1 MARNDNDGATR
12 LGARNGR
19 DRDYDETRDSNR
31 DVSTNGQPA
40 HAGEA
45 RDKFGGVNIGAS
57 FFGWIVAIG
66 IAILLTS
73 IVGAI
78 GTAVGFSGNLSQT
91 DAERQAGTIGIVSAI
106 VLLLVLMVAYY
117 AGGYVAG
124 RMSRFD
130 GGRQGFVVWLIGLL
144 VTIARGRPGRR
155 VRVAVQHPRPGQ
167 PAPVARQLRPDRL
180 GRPDHG
186 CCRDRADAAVRGHGR
201 QGRAPLPRPSRSGRS
216 PMTAGGATNDLFVAF
231 GVGFGAAVAL
241 TGVSPSAGGRTDAT
255 PSSRIQDD
263 EARSPG
269 CASSQGS

>member
-19 DRDYDETRDSNR
+19 DRHYDETRDSSR
-31 DVSTNGQPA
+31 DVATNRQPA
-40 HAGEA
+40 PAGEA

-57 FFGWIVAIG
+57 FFGWIVAMG

-78 GTAVGFSGNLSQT
+78 GSAVGFAGNLSQT
-91 DAERQAGTIGIVSAI
+91 DAQRQAGTIGIASAI

-144 VTIARGRPGRR
+144 VTIAAAVLGTVFGSQYNILDR
-155 VRVAVQHPRPGQ
+155 VSLPRLPVSLDQIGWGALITAVAVILLTLLAAVMGGKVGHRYHDRVDRVA
-167 PAPVARQLRPDRL
+167 AR
-180 GRPDHG
+180 
-186 CCRDRADAAVRGHGR
+186 
-201 QGRAPLPRPSRSGRS
+201 
-216 PMTAGGATNDLFVAF
+216 
-231 GVGFGAAVAL
+231 
-241 TGVSPSAGGRTDAT
+241 
-255 PSSRIQDD
+255 
-263 EARSPG
+263 
-269 CASSQGS
+269 

>member
-1 MARNDNDGATR
+1 MAQDNDDGATR
-12 LGARNGR
+12 LDSHSGR
-19 DRDYDETRDSNR
+19 DREYDETRRSDPT
-31 DVSTNGQPA
+31 VSTNGRRA

-106 VLLLVLMVAYY
+106 VLLLVLMIAYY

-130 GGRQGFVVWLIGLL
+130 GGRQGFMVWLIGLL
-144 VTIARGRPGRR
+144 VTIAAAVLGAVFGSQYNLLDR
-155 VRVAVQHPRPGQ
+155 VSLPRLPVSFDQIGWGALITAVAVVVLTLLAAVMGGKVGHRYHNR
-167 PAPVARQLRPDRL
+167 V
-180 GRPDHG
+180 
-186 CCRDRADAAVRGHGR
+186 DRAAGR
-201 QGRAPLPRPSRSGRS
+201 
-216 PMTAGGATNDLFVAF
+216 
-231 GVGFGAAVAL
+231 
-241 TGVSPSAGGRTDAT
+241 
-255 PSSRIQDD
+255 
-263 EARSPG
+263 
-269 CASSQGS
+269 